1 MSVIVNICGMLIAT
15 SNFPDT
21 TLQQFYQQYY
31 HCKIERSYDETST
44 HIQPAQAV
52 AQLFPQP
59 PTWWPVF
66 TADQLK
72 SDSFRLLIDQG
83 IKPGVILPN
92 EYFSLLDYFR
102 IKKAVNEGAIPV
114 AIYQMKHSKYFAA
127 KATFSTA
134 LGLRPLAAIIQTGW
148 DENLISQPAG
158 SYIIQ
163 SDEEGDL
170 DLPARAIQHHQH
182 YFYSATTNAGQSSGY
197 QVIINPP
204 ADMPVNNIEYP
215 QLGISWRINGI
226 DYQSTTERVK
236 TNPFGYFLIAM
247 STLVIPFDYIFSG
260 HYPSLLSTFGS
271 SISWISLLLGGFLL
285 FLLII
290 SIIRR
295 RRINARD

>member
-92 EYFSLLDYFR
+92 EYFSILDYFR
-102 IKKAVNEGAIPV
+102 IKKAVHEGAIPV

-158 SYIIQ
+158 SYIVQ

-182 YFYSATTNAGQSSGY
+182 YFYSATTDAVQSSGY

-204 ADMPVNNIEYP
+204 TDMSVNNIEYP
-215 QLGISWRINGI
+215 HLGISWRINGT
-226 DYQSTTERVK
+226 DYQSTPERVK
-236 TNPFGYFLIAM
+236 TNLFGYFLIAM
-247 STLVIPFDYIFSG
+247 STVVIPLDYIFSA

>member
-158 SYIIQ
+158 SYIVQ

-204 ADMPVNNIEYP
+204 ADIPVNNIEYP

-226 DYQSTTERVK
+226 DYQSTTEKVK

-247 STLVIPFDYIFSG
+247 STVVIPLDYIFSA

>member
-114 AIYQMKHSKYFAA
+114 AIYQIKHSKYFAA

-158 SYIIQ
+158 SYIVQ

-182 YFYSATTNAGQSSGY
+182 YFYNATTNAGQSSGY

-204 ADMPVNNIEYP
+204 ADIPVNNIEYP

-247 STLVIPFDYIFSG
+247 STVVIPLDYIFSA

-290 SIIRR
+290 SIFRR

>member
-102 IKKAVNEGAIPV
+102 IKKAVNKGAIPV

-158 SYIIQ
+158 SYIVQ

-204 ADMPVNNIEYP
+204 ADIPVNNIEYP

-247 STLVIPFDYIFSG
+247 STMVIPLDYIFSA

-271 SISWISLLLGGFLL
+271 YISWISLLLGGFLL

>member
-134 LGLRPLAAIIQTGW
+134 LGLGPVAAIIQTGW

-158 SYIIQ
+158 SYIVQ

-182 YFYSATTNAGQSSGY
+182 YFYNATTNAGQSSGY

-204 ADMPVNNIEYP
+204 ADIPVNNIEYP

-247 STLVIPFDYIFSG
+247 STVVIPLDYIFSA

-271 SISWISLLLGGFLL
+271 YSSWISLLLGGFLF

-290 SIIRR
+290 SIILR

>member
-102 IKKAVNEGAIPV
+102 IKKAVNKGAIPV

-158 SYIIQ
+158 SYIVQ

-204 ADMPVNNIEYP
+204 ADIPVNNIEYP

-247 STLVIPFDYIFSG
+247 STMVIPLDYIFSA

>member
-1 MSVIVNICGMLIAT
+1 MDYFS
-15 SNFPDT
+15 PDIHGHRG
-21 TLQQFYQQYY
+21 LGV
-31 HCKIERSYDETST
+31 
-44 HIQPAQAV
+44 V

-72 SDSFRLLIDQG
+72 SDSFSLLIDQG

-114 AIYQMKHSKYFAA
+114 AIYQIKHSKYFAA

-148 DENLISQPAG
+148 DENLISQPEG
-158 SYIIQ
+158 SYIVQ

-182 YFYSATTNAGQSSGY
+182 YFYSATTNAVQSSGY

-247 STLVIPFDYIFSG
+247 STAVIPLDYIFSAY
-260 HYPSLLSTFGS
+260 YPSLLSTFGS

>member
-44 HIQPAQAV
+44 QIQPAQAV
-52 AQLFPQP
+52 VQLFPQP

-66 TADQLK
+66 TADQLN
-72 SDSFRLLIDQG
+72 SESFRLLIDQG

-92 EYFSLLDYFR
+92 EYFSVLDYFR

-158 SYIIQ
+158 SYIVQ

-182 YFYSATTNAGQSSGY
+182 YFYSATTDAVQSSGY

-204 ADMPVNNIEYP
+204 TDMPVNNIEYP
-215 QLGISWRINGI
+215 HLGISWRINGT
-226 DYQSTTERVK
+226 DYQSTPEQVK

-247 STLVIPFDYIFSG
+247 STVVIPLDYIFSA

>member
-158 SYIIQ
+158 SYIVQ

-182 YFYSATTNAGQSSGY
+182 YFYSATIDAGQSSGY

-204 ADMPVNNIEYP
+204 ADIPVNNIEYP

-226 DYQSTTERVK
+226 DYQSTTKRVK

-247 STLVIPFDYIFSG
+247 STMVIPLDYIFSA

>member
-158 SYIIQ
+158 SYIVQ

-204 ADMPVNNIEYP
+204 ADIPVNNIEYP

-247 STLVIPFDYIFSG
+247 STVVIPLDYIFSA

>member
-44 HIQPAQAV
+44 QIQPAQAV

-66 TADQLK
+66 TADQLN
-72 SDSFRLLIDQG
+72 SESFRLLTAQG

-92 EYFSLLDYFR
+92 EYFSVLDYFR

-158 SYIIQ
+158 SYIVQ

-182 YFYSATTNAGQSSGY
+182 YFYSATTDAVQSSGY

-204 ADMPVNNIEYP
+204 TDMSVNNIEYP
-215 QLGISWRINGI
+215 HLGISWRINGT
-226 DYQSTTERVK
+226 DYQSTPERVN

-247 STLVIPFDYIFSG
+247 STVVIPLDYIFSA

>member
-66 TADQLK
+66 TADQLN

-114 AIYQMKHSKYFAA
+114 AIYQIKHSKYFAA

-134 LGLRPLAAIIQTGW
+134 LGLRPLSAIIQTGW

-158 SYIIQ
+158 SYIVQ

-170 DLPARAIQHHQH
+170 DLPAHAIQHHQH
-182 YFYSATTNAGQSSGY
+182 YFYNATTNAGQSSGY

-204 ADMPVNNIEYP
+204 ADIPVNNIEYP

-247 STLVIPFDYIFSG
+247 STAVIPLDYIFSA

-271 SISWISLLLGGFLL
+271 YISWISLLLGGFLL

>member
-1 MSVIVNICGMLIAT
+1 MDYFS
-15 SNFPDT
+15 PDIHGHRG
-21 TLQQFYQQYY
+21 L
-31 HCKIERSYDETST
+31 RV
-44 HIQPAQAV
+44 V

-59 PTWWPVF
+59 PSWWPVF
-66 TADQLK
+66 TVDQLN
-72 SDSFRLLIDQG
+72 SESFKLLTDHG

-92 EYFSLLDYFR
+92 EYFSISDCFR
-102 IKKAVNEGAIPV
+102 IKKAVHEGAIPV

-158 SYIIQ
+158 SYIVQ

-182 YFYSATTNAGQSSGY
+182 YFYNATTNAGQSSGY

-215 QLGISWRINGI
+215 QLGISWRINGT
-226 DYQSTTERVK
+226 DYQSTPERVK

-247 STLVIPFDYIFSG
+247 STAVIPLDYIFSA

-295 RRINARD
+295 RRINALD

>member
-114 AIYQMKHSKYFAA
+114 AIYQIKHSKYFAA

-158 SYIIQ
+158 SYIVQ

-204 ADMPVNNIEYP
+204 ADIPVNNIEYP

-247 STLVIPFDYIFSG
+247 STVVIPLDYIFSA

>member
-247 STLVIPFDYIFSG
+247 STVVIPLDYIFSA

>member
-158 SYIIQ
+158 SYIVQ

-182 YFYSATTNAGQSSGY
+182 YFYNATTNAGQSSGY

-204 ADMPVNNIEYP
+204 ADIPVNNIEYP

-247 STLVIPFDYIFSG
+247 STVVIPLDYIFSA

-290 SIIRR
+290 SIFRR

>member
-114 AIYQMKHSKYFAA
+114 AIYQIKHSKYFAA

-158 SYIIQ
+158 SYIVQ

-182 YFYSATTNAGQSSGY
+182 YFYNATTNAGQSSGY

-204 ADMPVNNIEYP
+204 ADIPVNNIEYP

-247 STLVIPFDYIFSG
+247 STMVIPLDYIFSA